1 MITMI
6 IANEDIILSGIR
18 KIPVKLKKKIS
29 VRYPTARNDD
39 FLSDL
44 VMLLLSI
51 SCISFSSLE

>member
-6 IANEDIILSGIR
+6 IASEDIILSGIG
-18 KIPVKLKKKIS
+18 KIPVKLEKKIS
-29 VRYPTARNDD
+29 VRYPTARDDD